1 MLNTKAHLIPRG
13 ISWSYLEEWSGLYVT
28 SGVGQVSLKG
38 PLRDKKG
45 YIKTILE
52 PLDVRLQSM
61 INRTVGD
68 ALAYYEIIWDT
79 PTAEPRTGEIEVA
92 LMSRFDELL
101 FRIVTE
107 SLTSQRVVRRLTS
120 RTTRIFFRHTA
131 NLEVAIDTTA
141 V

>member
-1 MLNTKAHLIPRG
+1 MDVL
-13 ISWSYLEEWSGLYVT
+13 SYYTT
-28 SGVGQVSLKG
+28 SGAGLVSLKG

-61 INRTVGD
+61 RNRTSGD
-68 ALAYYEIIWDT
+68 AIAYYEMIWDT
-79 PTAEPRTGEIEVA
+79 PTTEPHTNEIEII

-101 FRIVTE
+101 FRVVPD
-107 SLTSQRVVRRLTS
+107 SLVSQRVLRTVGS
-120 RTTRIFFRHTA
+120 RSTRVLFRHTA
-131 NLEVAIDTTA
+131 NLEVSIDTSA

>member
-1 MLNTKAHLIPRG
+1 MLSHDT
-13 ISWSYLEEWSGLYVT
+13 T
-28 SGVGQVSLKG
+28 SGVGLVSLKG

-61 INRTVGD
+61 RNRTAGD
-68 ALAYYEIIWDT
+68 AIAYYEMIWDT
-79 PTAEPRTGEIEVA
+79 PTAEPHTNEIEIT

-101 FRIVTE
+101 FRVVPD
-107 SLTSQRVVRRLTS
+107 SLTSQRVLRSVTS
-120 RTTRIFFRHTA
+120 RSTRVLFRHTA
-131 NLEVAIDTTA
+131 NLEVSIDTSA

>member
-1 MLNTKAHLIPRG
+1 M
-13 ISWSYLEEWSGLYVT
+13 
-28 SGVGQVSLKG
+28 SLKG

-61 INRTVGD
+61 RNRTSGD
-68 ALAYYEIIWDT
+68 AIAYYEMIWDT
-79 PTAEPRTGEIEVA
+79 PTTEPHTNEIEII

-101 FRIVTE
+101 FRVVPD
-107 SLTSQRVVRRLTS
+107 SLVSQRVLRTVGS
-120 RTTRIFFRHTA
+120 RSTRVLFRHTA
-131 NLEVAIDTTA
+131 NLEVSIDTSA